1 MGLKKCSDS
10 VLRTVSPKEKWL
22 VYPELDPLTLANVKL
37 IIDCYEK
44 LIGILYYFSV
54 MYVLSLETRGLK
66 LGFFPR
72 FGLSLSPRED

>member
-1 MGLKKCSDS
+1 M
-10 VLRTVSPKEKWL
+10 RTWL

-37 IIDCYEK
+37 VIDCYEK
-44 LIGILYYFSV
+44 LIGILCYSFM

-72 FGLSLSPRED
+72 FELCLFPRED